1 MKSENKERRQKL
13 EALKKSYK
21 SGGVNRREFLQAS
34 IALGLTAA
42 GASTFVSTVE
52 AATPKSGGV
61 LRLGL
66 SDPATTD
73 VLDPATYISN
83 HTQIG
88 MFGAVQNNLTEVAPD
103 GEIIPELAE
112 SFEASPDAKTWTFK
126 LRKGVEFH
134 NGKSLEAEDVVASIN
149 HHRGEESKSA
159 AKSLLEEVVDVRA
172 DGKHTVIVELSG
184 GNADFPFVVNDY
196 HITIV
201 PSKDGKAD
209 WEGGAGT
216 GGYVLKEFDPGVRMT
231 MTRNPNYFKEGR
243 AHFDELELL
252 AIADVTARQNAL
264 VTGEI
269 DAMNRVDRKTAH
281 LLAKQGSIVVQDTT
295 GNQHYTIPMNS
306 TVAPFDNVD
315 VRLALKH
322 AIDRE
327 ALVNTI
333 LRGHGKVANDHP
345 IGPGQ
350 RYYAADLEQRVY
362 DPDKAKHHLKKAGMD
377 SLKVKLHAADTA
389 FEGAIDTAVL
399 YKEHAAKAGI
409 DIEVV
414 REPNDGYWSN
424 VWMKEPWSM
433 SYWGG
438 RPTEDWMFSVGYAA
452 GGSWNESFWSND
464 RFMELLVAARAE
476 LDAEKRRTMYH
487 EMQQLVRDDGGAVIP
502 MYANFVDGLSDKLAH
517 PEQRAS
523 NWELDGWKL
532 CERWWFA

>member
-1 MKSENKERRQKL
+1 MKSDKEQQGKL
-13 EALKKSYK
+13 SKLKQTFTR
-21 SGGVNRREFLQAS
+21 GGISRREFLQGVM
-34 IALGLTAA
+34 ALGLTAA
-42 GASTFVSTVE
+42 GASTFISRVE
-52 AATPKSGGV
+52 AAMPKSGGT

-66 SDPATTD
+66 ADPATTD

-88 MFGAVQNNLTEVAPD
+88 MFGAVQNNLTEVAPNGD
-103 GEIIPELAE
+103 IIPELAE
-112 SFEASPDAKTWTFK
+112 SFEASPDAKVWTFE

-134 NGKSLEAEDVVASIN
+134 NGKSFEAEDVLASIN
-149 HHRGEESKSA
+149 HHRGEDSKSS
-159 AKSLLEEVVDVRA
+159 AKSLLEEVVDVRV
-172 DGKHTVIVELSG
+172 DGKHTVVFELSG

-196 HITIV
+196 HLTIV
-201 PSKDGKAD
+201 PAKDGKAD
-209 WEGGAGT
+209 WQKGVGT
-216 GGYVLKEFDPGVRMT
+216 GGYVLKDFDPGVRMT
-231 MTRNPNYFKEGR
+231 ATRNPNYWKEGH
-243 AHFDELELL
+243 AHFEALELL

-269 DAMNRVDRKTAH
+269 DAINRVDRKTAH
-281 LLAKQGSIVVQDTT
+281 LLAKQSGVAVDETT
-295 GNQHYTIPMNS
+295 GNQHYTIPMNT
-306 TVAPFDNVD
+306 TVAPFDNAD
-315 VRLALKH
+315 VRLALKL

-327 ALVNTI
+327 ALVQTI
-333 LRGHGKVANDHP
+333 LRGHGRVANDHP

-350 RYYAADLEQRVY
+350 RFFAGDLEQRVY
-362 DPDKAKHHLKKAGMD
+362 DPDKAKAHLKKAGMD

-409 DIEVV
+409 NIEVV

-438 RPTEDWMFSVGYAA
+438 RSTEDWMFTIGYAA
-452 GGSWNESFWSND
+452 GGSWNETFWSND
-464 RFMELLVAARAE
+464 RFMELLTAARAE
-476 LDAEKRRTMYH
+476 LDIEKRRAMYR

-502 MYANFVDGLSDKLAH
+502 MYANFVDGRSEKVAH
-517 PEQRAS
+517 PEQVAS